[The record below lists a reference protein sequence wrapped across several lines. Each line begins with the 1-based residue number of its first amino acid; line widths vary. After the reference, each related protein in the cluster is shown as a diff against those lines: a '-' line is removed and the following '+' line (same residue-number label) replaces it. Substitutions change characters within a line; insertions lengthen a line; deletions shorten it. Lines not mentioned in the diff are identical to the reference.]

1 MDSWAGE
8 SVPGLAR
15 VDLAV
20 EQMSQSC
27 EQVRGMTVDRYL
39 TEYFLENAVHDWVAP
54 GEDRYKFREAVC
66 LAWNAKQDRIR
77 REREQ

>member
-8 SVPGLAR
+8 SAPGLAR

-20 EQMSQSC
+20 EQMSRMA
-27 EQVRGMTVDRYL
+27 EQVRGMAVDRCM
-39 TEYFLENAVHDWVAP
+39 TEYFLDCAVSDWMIK
-54 GEDRYKFREAVC
+54 GEERELFRNTVC

-77 REREQ
+77 RGDET